1 MDTMALDVFEAA
13 SGRLA
18 ALKARHNLLVQA
30 TKEVLVEGLDFG
42 KIPGT
47 GDKPTLL
54 KPGAEKLCYLFGL
67 RPTFDV
73 VEARED
79 WTGGLFYYRY
89 RCTLHDQSGNVLAD
103 GEGSCNSREKK
114 YRYRQSE
121 RVCPK
126 CGKPTIIKGKDEYGG
141 GWLCYAK
148 KGGCGAKFAD
158 NAPEITSQPSGLVE
172 NTEPYDLV
180 NTIQKM
186 AQKRALVAAVLVGA
200 GASQF
205 FTQDV
210 EDMSIIDVPFE
221 VTKHVPAQ
229 VVEADVIEEAPAAE
243 PVQEQEQ
250 AAEPSASMTMADA
263 RSYYSAALNAAKRAG
278 RSVKVTSMEGLTI
291 EQIIRAADALEQQS
305 QPGRCEP
312 AGRKE
317 QERWHRHST
326 RIRFQSTARAS
337 PPRRAQ
343 SQRKSRRCA
352 ASSAWRACWETYL
365 CWRQRR

>member
-54 KPGAEKLCYLFGL
+54 KPGAEKLCYLFGM

-243 PVQEQEQ
+243 PTAVTDRWVE
-250 AAEPSASMTMADA
+250 DA
-263 RSYYSAALNAAKRAG
+263 AALKKFWAWASQQGLGREDVHEALGVSSLKDYFGSKVEAINAITEW
-278 RSVKVTSMEGLTI
+278 VKAQTV
-291 EQIIRAADALEQQS
+291 A
-305 QPGRCEP
+305 P
-312 AGRKE
+312 AE
-317 QERWHRHST
+317 E
-326 RIRFQSTARAS
+326 F
-337 PPRRAQ
+337 
-343 SQRKSRRCA
+343 
-352 ASSAWRACWETYL
+352 
-365 CWRQRR
+365 

>member
-1 MDTMALDVFEAA
+1 METTALDVFEAA

-67 RPTFDV
+67 RPTFEV

-126 CGKPTIIKGKDEYGG
+126 CGKPTIIKGKEEYGG

-221 VTKHVPAQ
+221 VTKSAPAQ
-229 VVEADVIEEAPAAE
+229 VVEAPAE
-243 PVQEQEQ
+243 PEPQ
-250 AAEPSASMTMADA
+250 AHWIDDVSTRSKFWKWATDNGLGLDDVHEALGCDIHDFTGDKRAAIEKIEAWIDAHTTAEP
-263 RSYYSAALNAAKRAG
+263 
-278 RSVKVTSMEGLTI
+278 E
-291 EQIIRAADALEQQS
+291 
-305 QPGRCEP
+305 PEP
-312 AGRKE
+312 AE
-317 QERWHRHST
+317 E
-326 RIRFQSTARAS
+326 F
-337 PPRRAQ
+337 
-343 SQRKSRRCA
+343 
-352 ASSAWRACWETYL
+352 
-365 CWRQRR
+365 

>member
-54 KPGAEKLCYLFGL
+54 KPGAEKLCYLFGM

-243 PVQEQEQ
+243 PTAVTDRWVE
-250 AAEPSASMTMADA
+250 DA
-263 RSYYSAALNAAKRAG
+263 AALRKFWAWSAQQGLGKDDVHEALGVASLKDYFGSKAQALAAIGAW
-278 RSVKVTSMEGLTI
+278 VKAQTTSEA
-291 EQIIRAADALEQQS
+291 EA
-305 QPGRCEP
+305 
-312 AGRKE
+312 
-317 QERWHRHST
+317 
-326 RIRFQSTARAS
+326 
-337 PPRRAQ
+337 
-343 SQRKSRRCA
+343 
-352 ASSAWRACWETYL
+352 
-365 CWRQRR
+365 

>member
-1 MDTMALDVFEAA
+1 METTALDVFEAA

-67 RPTFDV
+67 RPTFEV

-141 GWLCYAK
+141 GWLCYSK
-148 KGGCGAKFAD
+148 KGGCGAKFSD
-158 NAPEITSQPSGLVE
+158 NAPEITNQPSGLVE

-186 AQKRALVAAVLVGA
+186 AQKRAMVAAVLVGA

-210 EDMSIIDVPFE
+210 EDMSIIDMPFE
-221 VTKHVPAQ
+221 VTKPAQ
-229 VVEADVIEEAPAAE
+229 KAQVIEAPDAE
-243 PVQEQEQ
+243 PEPQAHWIDDASTRSKFWAWANSKGLGLDDVHEALGCDIHDFTGDKRAAIEKIEAWIEVQTT
-250 AAEPSASMTMADA
+250 AEPES
-263 RSYYSAALNAAKRAG
+263 
-278 RSVKVTSMEGLTI
+278 E
-291 EQIIRAADALEQQS
+291 
-305 QPGRCEP
+305 
-312 AGRKE
+312 
-317 QERWHRHST
+317 
-326 RIRFQSTARAS
+326 F
-337 PPRRAQ
+337 
-343 SQRKSRRCA
+343 
-352 ASSAWRACWETYL
+352 
-365 CWRQRR
+365 

>member
-67 RPTFDV
+67 RPTFEV

-210 EDMSIIDVPFE
+210 EDMSIIPEQVAPAPE
-221 VTKHVPAQ
+221 PTAMPVAEPQAAPKPVPATLA
-229 VVEADVIEEAPAAE
+229 EARAE
-243 PVQEQEQ
+243 FSRVW
-250 AAEPSASMTMADA
+250 
-263 RSYYSAALNAAKRAG
+263 NAAKRL
-278 RSVKVTSMEGLTI
+278 GLDPPLLDNKWSI
-291 EQIIRAADALEQQS
+291 EEIMMNVAILEV
-305 QPGRCEP
+305 EI
-312 AGRKE
+312 AE
-317 QERWHRHST
+317 AT
-326 RIRFQSTARAS
+326 
-337 PPRRAQ
+337 
-343 SQRKSRRCA
+343 A
-352 ASSAWRACWETYL
+352 ASGASNE
-365 CWRQRR
+365 